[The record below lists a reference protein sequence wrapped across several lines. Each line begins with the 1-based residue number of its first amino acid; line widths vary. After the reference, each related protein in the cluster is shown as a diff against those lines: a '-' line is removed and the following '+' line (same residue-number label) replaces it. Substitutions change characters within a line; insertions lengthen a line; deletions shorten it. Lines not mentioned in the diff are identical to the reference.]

1 METQT
6 PPSNKDIEE
15 NKAIAF
21 LSYLGILFLIPL
33 LVKPDSKFSIHHAK
47 NGLVLFIVWL
57 IVAVVS
63 IVPFLGWLIGFLG
76 AITLLIYSI
85 VGIVKALQ
93 GEFWEMPFLGQ
104 YTKKFNI

>member
-6 PPSNKDIEE
+6 PQNQKDIEE

-33 LVKPDSKFSIHHAK
+33 LAKPKSKFCVHHAK
-47 NGLVLFIVWL
+47 NGLILFIAWL
-57 IVAVVS
+57 IIAAVS
-63 IVPFLGWLIGFLG
+63 IVPFLGWLIAFLG
-76 AITLLIYSI
+76 AIVLFIYCI
-85 VGIVKALQ
+85 VGIIKALQ

-104 YTKKFNI
+104 YTKHFNL